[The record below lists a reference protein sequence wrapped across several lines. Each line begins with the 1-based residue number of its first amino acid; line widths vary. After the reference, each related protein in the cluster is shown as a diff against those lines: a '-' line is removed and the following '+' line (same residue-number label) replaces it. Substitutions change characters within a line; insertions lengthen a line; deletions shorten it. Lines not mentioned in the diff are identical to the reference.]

1 MGKIDR
7 LLTLSKRKV
16 QIDAEKQKQKELA
29 EVLDRMTKEHLIEIA
44 YHDVSEDRLR
54 EIFESV
60 GGLEVFDSL

>member
-7 LLTLSKRKV
+7 LLTLAKAKL
-16 QIDAEKQKQKELA
+16 QINDEKQKQKELA
-29 EVLDRMTKEHLIEIA
+29 EALDKMTTEQLIELA

-60 GGLEVFDSL
+60 GGLGVLEGW